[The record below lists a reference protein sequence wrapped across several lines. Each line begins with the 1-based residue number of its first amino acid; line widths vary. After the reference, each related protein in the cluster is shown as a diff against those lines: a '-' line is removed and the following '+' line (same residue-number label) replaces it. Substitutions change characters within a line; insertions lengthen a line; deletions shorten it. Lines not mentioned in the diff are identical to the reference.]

1 MDKTWVAVI
10 AVALLV
16 IIAAGWVFYAT
27 AGAPMLADWLAQRAR
42 FADPGRAEP
51 LYRWSLA
58 VNPYAASVRLS
69 LCDLYRQQGKEQ
81 QAEELLLEGITH
93 YATGPDL
100 YMALAAM
107 YADSSRLEE
116 ACALLDGAP
125 EGYLSRRI
133 GTLRPDNAAAPP
145 SGTYAAGL
153 PFPLDGGEGTPWYRL
168 NDGPWTMYGAP
179 LALQEGEYTLRVV
192 TLDEGSIPSP
202 VDEYR
207 YRVERL
213 EQASALQWLTTCP
226 FCGGTWQSGK

>member
-10 AVALLV
+10 AVAMLV

-42 FADPGRAEP
+42 FTDPGRAEP

-58 VNPYAASVRLS
+58 VNPYDAAVRTALS
-69 LCDLYRQQGKEQ
+69 DLYRQQGKEQ
-81 QAEELLLEGITH
+81 QAEQLLLEGIAH
-93 YATGPDL
+93 YAAGPDL
-100 YMALAAM
+100 YLELAAI
-107 YADSSRLEE
+107 YADSSRLED
-116 ACALLDGAP
+116 ACALLDSAP

-153 PFPLDGGEGTPWYRL
+153 PFALNGGEGTPWYRL
-168 NDGPWTMYGAP
+168 NDSPWTMYGAP
-179 LALQEGEYTLRVV
+179 LALPEGEYTLRVV

-207 YRVERL
+207 YRVEKL
-213 EQASALQWLTTCP
+213 AQASSPLPLTVCP